1 MKLHLNDTFNNQLP
15 ADTDTSNTRRQ
26 VFGACF
32 SYVTPRVP
40 SSPKLL
46 HVTAEVTELIGLFSD
61 ADRTTKKQLMTTLS
75 AIDITNIN
83 KYKAY
88 FE

>member
-1 MKLHLNDTFNNQLP
+1 MAEKPEQAKVAILNALMSLQELNEDNVNSMAISIFMQG
-15 ADTDTSNTRRQ
+15 R
-26 VFGACF
+26 
-32 SYVTPRVP
+32 
-40 SSPKLL
+40 
-46 HVTAEVTELIGLFSD
+46 VTELIGLFSN
-61 ADRTTKKQLMTTLS
+61 ADRTTKKQLMATLS

>member
-1 MKLHLNDTFNNQLP
+1 MKLYLNDTFNKQLP

-40 SSPKLL
+40 SNPKLL
-46 HVTAEVTELIGLFSD
+46 HVTSDVAHLIGLSKEEVTSAEFLDIFSVY
-61 ADRTTKKQLMTTLS
+61 
-75 AIDITNIN
+75 ITCMIR
-83 KYKAY
+83 
-88 FE
+88 FH